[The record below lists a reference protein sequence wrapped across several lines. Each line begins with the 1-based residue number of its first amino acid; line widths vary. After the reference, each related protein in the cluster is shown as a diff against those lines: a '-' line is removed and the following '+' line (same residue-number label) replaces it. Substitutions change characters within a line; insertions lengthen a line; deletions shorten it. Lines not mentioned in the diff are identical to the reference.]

1 MELKFTIY
9 LNPITKKNSS
19 QIIKHGNRSMIIP
32 SKQYKQFEKDCK
44 IFMPKC
50 ETITKPINLKTV
62 YYMPTR
68 RRVDLTNLMAATHDI
83 LTKYEVIQ
91 DDNANIIK
99 SVDGS
104 RVFYDKE
111 NPRTDITIT
120 EVENEN

>member
-19 QIIKHGNRSMIIP
+19 QIINCGGRSMIIP

-62 YYMPTR
+62 YYMPTK

-83 LTKYEVIQ
+83 LSKYEVIQ

-104 RVFYDKE
+104 RVFYDKD
-111 NPRTDITIT
+111 NPRTEITIT